1 MTKAVRLPSVDGGGR
16 RAAAVG
22 GGLRCSAAR
31 TAASSSYPV
40 EGSSPNA
47 AKPQQQYKVRVLR
60 YPDGYERVLRYPI
73 DYKKGA
79 RGAAQASS
87 SASTTT
93 ATALTETDEPQGWD
107 IAGVWTKTDQQG
119 RKKKKKESRHQHHEQ
134 QEQRG
139 ASQGRHEREVE
150 EQAREPA
157 APSSIPDTPTEL
169 LRKQRSEEFL
179 LSSKLEWDFAKSS
192 YEILDACPWL
202 EPRPLWILGTVSD
215 NGVQS
220 FTLRTRVGKEDTAAE
235 LEKLGLGA
243 KRLEVSHLTDGLVA
257 FESKATAEAFA
268 EENATASTN
277 LLVFEVGSHDL
288 FQMTAEAKAVCVLM
302 NTKNISMRR
311 LAQVLRDQPKL
322 DS

>member
-16 RAAAVG
+16 RAATVG

-107 IAGVWTKTDQQG
+107 IAGVWTKTKDQQG

-215 NGVQS
+215 NGVQVSPSPFPSS
-220 FTLRTRVGKEDTAAE
+220 FLSPV
-235 LEKLGLGA
+235 
-243 KRLEVSHLTDGLVA
+243 RLLCPAGPKMATFFRPTFLT
-257 FESKATAEAFA
+257 
-268 EENATASTN
+268 
-277 LLVFEVGSHDL
+277 
-288 FQMTAEAKAVCVLM
+288 
-302 NTKNISMRR
+302 
-311 LAQVLRDQPKL
+311 
-322 DS
+322 